1 MTATRVEREIQHGV
15 FLASHDAE
23 HVWGWGSPAGKVRM
37 ARRAR
42 FIAEGA
48 GLKPGAVALEVGCGT
63 GNFTAVFAESG
74 ARIVAVD
81 VSPALLE
88 LAARRNLPEDQVTF
102 LCKRFEDCDVE
113 GPFDAVIGSSILH
126 HLDMAEALTRI
137 YQLLKPGGVIS
148 FAEPNMLNPQI
159 FLQKNVPWIKQRLG
173 DSPDETAIVRWSLA
187 KQLRRMGFEDVS
199 ITPFD
204 WLHPVTPSPLIGAV
218 SALGRALEWLP
229 LAREFAGSVY
239 LRARRPVRS

>member
-1 MTATRVEREIQHGV
+1 MTAVRVDHEIKHGE
-15 FLASHDAE
+15 FLAAHDPE
-23 HVWGWGSPAGKVRM
+23 YVWGWGSAAGKVRM

-42 FIAEGA
+42 LIAAGA
-48 GLKPGAVALEVGCGT
+48 GLKPGLVALEVGCGT
-63 GNFTAVFAESG
+63 GNFTSVFAESG

-88 LAARRNLPEDQVTF
+88 RAHKRNLPEDKITF

-126 HLDMAEALTRI
+126 HLDMAAALPRI
-137 YQLLKPGGVIS
+137 YQLLAPGGVLS
-148 FAEPNMLNPQI
+148 FAEPNMLNPQVC
-159 FLQKNVPWIKQRLG
+159 LQKNIPWLKRILG

-187 KQLRRMGFEDVS
+187 KQLRQIGFEDVA
-199 ITPFD
+199 IKPFD
-204 WLHPVTPSPLIGAV
+204 WLHPITPAPFIGGV
-218 SALGRALEWLP
+218 SALGRFLESVP

-239 LRARRPVRS
+239 LRARRPLGS